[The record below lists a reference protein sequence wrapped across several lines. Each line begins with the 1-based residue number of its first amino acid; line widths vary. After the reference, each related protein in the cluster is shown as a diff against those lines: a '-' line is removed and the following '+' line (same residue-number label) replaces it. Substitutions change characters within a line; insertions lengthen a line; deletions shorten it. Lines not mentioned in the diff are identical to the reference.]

1 MRLQT
6 IRSAAVVLLLLAA
19 GSTAALSSRELVTLE
34 GTFAQGGLVFGRTDP
49 RAAVEFEGRPVRVSP
64 DGVFVIGFGRD
75 APPKATLRLRYPDGV
90 EEVQELEVEQRDYD
104 IQRLDGLPDRMVTP
118 PPETWERIKADNRK
132 IGKVR
137 RIDTPET
144 WFLSG
149 WIWPAEGPISGVYGS
164 QRILN
169 GKPKQPHFGV
179 DVAAP
184 TGTPVIAPADGKVVL
199 AETDMYYTGGTI
211 FIDHGH
217 GLTSAFLHMSAVDV
231 EVGQFVRR
239 GERIGAIGATGRVT
253 GAHLDWRINWFSAR
267 IDPEFLVPPRRQRE

>member
-49 RAAVEFEGRPVRVSP
+49 RAKVEFEGRPVRVSP

-137 RIDTPET
+137 TIDTPET

-149 WIWPAEGPISGVYGS
+149 WIWPAEGPIGEYPIFAECKGARPV
-164 QRILN
+164 R
-169 GKPKQPHFGV
+169 
-179 DVAAP
+179 
-184 TGTPVIAPADGKVVL
+184 TG
-199 AETDMYYTGGTI
+199 
-211 FIDHGH
+211 
-217 GLTSAFLHMSAVDV
+217 
-231 EVGQFVRR
+231 
-239 GERIGAIGATGRVT
+239 
-253 GAHLDWRINWFSAR
+253 
-267 IDPEFLVPPRRQRE
+267 